1 MMAISPLHVG
11 NVLSIVELLV
21 AARREQLNSEARILR
36 DWNHHLGWADVPFR

>member
-21 AARREQLNSEARILR
+21 AARREQLRGPGTFAPCVCDS
-36 DWNHHLGWADVPFR
+36 